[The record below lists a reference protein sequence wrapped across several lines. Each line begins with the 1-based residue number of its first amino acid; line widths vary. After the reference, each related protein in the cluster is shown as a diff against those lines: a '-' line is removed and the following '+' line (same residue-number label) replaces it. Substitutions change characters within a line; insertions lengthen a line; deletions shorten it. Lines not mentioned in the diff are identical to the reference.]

1 MLNTSDVFILLST
14 ASHLLEGCSGGGD
27 GGDHS
32 GAGEVLDGG
41 VQEDGGHSQ
50 GGQHN
55 QQPENLAS
63 RLYLGIKKINND
75 DNDKY
80 VHETNDIFKI
90 FFCFYMTT
98 DGSFK
103 QDFIFKSFL
112 KF

>member
-1 MLNTSDVFILLST
+1 M
-14 ASHLLEGCSGGGD
+14 EGRGGGGD

-63 RLYLGIKKINND
+63 GLYL
-75 DNDKY
+75 
-80 VHETNDIFKI
+80 EFKI
-90 FFCFYMTT
+90 L
-98 DGSFK
+98 
-103 QDFIFKSFL
+103 FL
-112 KF
+112 LGTGGVQGPRTG